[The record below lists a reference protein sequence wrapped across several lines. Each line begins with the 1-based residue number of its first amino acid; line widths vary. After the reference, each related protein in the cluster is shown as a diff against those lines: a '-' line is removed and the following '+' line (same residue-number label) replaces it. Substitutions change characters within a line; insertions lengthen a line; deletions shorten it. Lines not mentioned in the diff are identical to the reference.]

1 MVTVDVKS
9 KNILCMKVTY
19 DEHVHDDS
27 KVLPELV
34 EENSINPIV

>member
-9 KNILCMKVTY
+9 NKILSMKVTY

-27 KVLPELV
+27 NALPELV
-34 EENSINPIV
+34 GENSINPIV